1 MNEQQVYEQERNF
14 QREMIDKQQSGE
26 PNAVYADSL
35 REEKVTNII
44 SQINPDILLEDIEH
58 RIRGEKKNS
67 YTKQWELIAK
77 DNPNPISE
85 ELVANYISFLG
96 AYLSQNTS
104 LSNFSETEINNIMEI
119 VVEYVRDDLSDNAE
133 KYGLCKKTYI
143 QVKTTVKQLVPRV
156 IKNGMITYDT
166 IEVPAEL
173 QIVSNEHTDYR
184 EFDRIGHIIC
194 QSTFSVLKQAQNG
207 MLAKRIFSAL
217 RVTESLNGG
226 QQKKGL
232 ELLKFW

>member
-1 MNEQQVYEQERNF
+1 MNEQQIYEQEKSF
-14 QREMIDKQQSGE
+14 QREMVDKQQAGE

-35 REEKVTNII
+35 REEKITNII

-67 YTKQWELIAK
+67 YTKQWELISK
-77 DNPNPISE
+77 ENPICISE

-133 KYGLCKKTYI
+133 KYGLCKKEFI
-143 QVKTTVKQLVPRV
+143 EVKTTVKRLVPKK
-156 IKNGMITYDT
+156 IGNGMITYDAV
-166 IEVPAEL
+166 EEPAS
-173 QIVSNEHTDYR
+173 IKIMSKEHTDYR